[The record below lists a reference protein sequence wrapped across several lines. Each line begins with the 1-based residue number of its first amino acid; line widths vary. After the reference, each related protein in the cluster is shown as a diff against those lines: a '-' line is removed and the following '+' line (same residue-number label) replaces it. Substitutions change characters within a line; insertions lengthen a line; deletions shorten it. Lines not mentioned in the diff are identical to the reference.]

1 MIRRSRELKPLSS
14 EHQQALLVAFQLKQG
29 IAGHA
34 ESAGAP
40 RDLAGLLGLARR
52 FHERVLTSHIRAEEE
67 LLGSCMA
74 QDDLRRMSS
83 EHLQLGRLIESI
95 RRESGETRA
104 ALLAYADL
112 LDRHVRWEDR
122 EIFDKC
128 ESALDHDALAIVG
141 QELERRLVLAR
152 TDARASRR

>member
-14 EHQQALLVAFQLKQG
+14 EHQQALLLAFQLKQG

-40 RDLAGLLGLARR
+40 RDLAGLIGLARR
-52 FHERVLTSHIRAEEE
+52 FHDRVMTSHIRAEEE
-67 LLGSCMA
+67 LLGACMA
-74 QDDLRRMSS
+74 ENDLRRMAS
-83 EHLQLGRLIESI
+83 EHGQLGRLLDST
-95 RRESGETRA
+95 RKDSGERRA

-112 LDRHVRWEDR
+112 LERHVRWEDR

-141 QELERRLVLAR
+141 QEIERRLLLAR
-152 TDARASRR
+152 TDTRATRP